1 MNGID
6 NLRSHTSQSYK
17 WARKAVRKKCVWEET
32 DGMEEIVRLERVRK
46 IYRMGNV
53 YVEALRDVDLRVG
66 RGDFLAVLG
75 PSGSGKSTLLNMIGC
90 LDKPTSG
97 NVLID
102 GKNTGEMNESELAE
116 IRRRKIG
123 FVFQQYNLIHSLNA
137 LENVALPMLFAGVR
151 RSERLKRAKELLERV
166 GLSHRIH
173 HKPSELSGGEQQR
186 VAIARALANN
196 PDMIIGDEPTGNV
209 DTATGDAIMD
219 IFSRLNREEGKT
231 IILVTHD
238 EEIADRART
247 KLRMRD
253 GKIYSE

>member
-1 MNGID
+1 
-6 NLRSHTSQSYK
+6 
-17 WARKAVRKKCVWEET
+17 
-32 DGMEEIVRLERVRK
+32 MEEIVRLERVRK
-46 IYRMGNV
+46 IYRMGSV